1 MKARLTAAIAAAA
14 MAIPIAAAS
23 AAPAL
28 AAPARVLLTLQ
39 VTDRAGH
46 RVAPT
51 DAQVMSVA
59 TGTNI
64 DLGSGT
70 HRLLVPG
77 RYNVAAWIPTGT
89 GPNPSLTLADQ
100 VINLTRNTTLVLD
113 ARQGRKVR
121 LILDDP
127 AAQAE
132 ALEITPIVNGGE
144 AFNPTTVFPPVGQTY
159 VIPVSS
165 RLMTL
170 YVYSVWEKKGN
181 TLASPSPFRYDIIR
195 AFRGGIPRSPVIVTR
210 RSQLA
215 RIDVTV
221 RKTAANEQA
230 TLDLQPTPASGPLSL
245 NMDAET
251 TLGATP
257 ARLTSFRTPGFIWLP
272 LVTWQTP
279 TGSFRDFDVN
289 QGPYGPGRF
298 SELWGAAVLALGQ
311 DCAFGDLQGRSLVI
325 GITGSCIPIGDPL
338 HNSDEQSGGSQL
350 FRLFLGSRLLGHTT
364 NNQMNVRIPAGTH
377 SYRLSLNAARAP
389 GALVS
394 TRVSGVWRFN
404 ATGTA
409 NSEASMQLFTFQL
422 VPAGLNAR
430 NQAVAGSVTQVPLR
444 IFDALDNPVTLPAV
458 HVWASSNDGRTWR
471 PVTVRLAGGHFLISV
486 RNATTPG
493 FTSLRVLAGDRH
505 GNSEQLTVIR
515 AWAVR

>member
-1 MKARLTAAIAAAA
+1 MKARLTATIAAAA
-14 MAIPIAAAS
+14 MAIPIAAVS

-51 DAQVMSVA
+51 DAQVMAVA

-70 HRLLVPG
+70 RRLLVPG
-77 RYNVAAWIPTGT
+77 RYNVAAWIPTGA

-121 LILDDP
+121 LSLND
-127 AAQAE
+127 ASAQAE
-132 ALEITPIVNGGE
+132 LLEIAPIVNGFW
-144 AFNPTTVFPPVGQTY
+144 AFNPTTVFPPAGSTY
-159 VIPVSS
+159 VIPMSS
-165 RLMTL
+165 RLMQL

-181 TLASPSPFRYDIIR
+181 TLTSPSPFRYDIIR
-195 AFRGGIPRSPVIVTR
+195 IFHGGIPRAPVVATR
-210 RSQLA
+210 RSQLV
-215 RIDVTV
+215 RIDLTV
-221 RKTAANEQA
+221 RRTAASEQA
-230 TLDLQPTPASGPLSL
+230 TLEFSPMATVPVPL
-245 NMDAET
+245 NAGT
-251 TLGATP
+251 TLGSTP
-257 ARLTSFRTPGFIWLP
+257 ARLISYRTPGFRWEPI
-272 LVTWQTP
+272 VTWQTP
-279 TGSFRDFDVN
+279 TGSFRDTDLN

-298 SELWGAAVLALGQ
+298 SELWGAAVLAVGQ
-311 DCAFGDLQGRSLVI
+311 NCMAADLQGRSLLI
-325 GITGSCIPIGDPL
+325 GITGACIPIGDSL
-338 HNSDEQSGGSQL
+338 HPSDEQSGGSQL
-350 FRLFLGSRLLGHTT
+350 FRLFMGSRLLGHTT
-364 NNQMNVRIPAGTH
+364 NNQMNVRIPAGAH
-377 SYRLSLNAARAP
+377 SYRLSLNAARAA

-394 TRVSGVWRFN
+394 TRVSGVWQF
-404 ATGTA
+404 TA
-409 NSEASMQLFTFQL
+409 NPANPGAVIQLFTFQL

-430 NQAVAGSVTQVPLR
+430 NHAVAGSVTQVPLR
-444 IFDALDNPVTLPAV
+444 IFDALGNQVTLPAV

-471 PVTVRLAGGHFLISV
+471 PVAFHLVGGHYVISV
-486 RNATTPG
+486 RDAAAPG

-515 AWAVR
+515 AWAVG